1 MNMTPSS
8 WKPLQFLLL
17 AILAVAMYVAFRA
30 YLGPNAVLDF
40 ANQLFLC

>member
-1 MNMTPSS
+1 MTPSS

-17 AILAVAMYVAFRA
+17 AMLAVAMYVAFRT
-30 YLGPNAVLDF
+30 YLGPNAMLDF